1 MSQPSKK
8 LEWNRLLKEALNTP
22 GSITG
27 VYDRFYPYSY
37 TNCILLMMQGVREP
51 VATYKRWQSLGR
63 QVIRG
68 AKARE
73 IITPVLVSVEND
85 EGEKEQRLI
94 GFKPVR
100 AVFPLSET
108 VGEDLPPRELPR
120 WDRVQ
125 ALGKLGIREV
135 PFDSV
140 DGNLQGY
147 SHGLEYAINPVAV
160 NPTKTRFH
168 EMGHI
173 VLGHTL
179 PGKHAE
185 YLLHRGVMEFEAE
198 ATAYLTMNE
207 LEQLDG
213 DTASHSR
220 GYIQHW
226 LDGEQPSEESIR
238 SVFRATEAILRAG
251 RVTVAHI
258 IDPNLDPNLG

>member
-8 LEWNRLLKEALNTP
+8 VEWSRLLQEALNSP

-27 VYDRFYPYSY
+27 VYDRFYSYSY

-51 VATYKRWQSLGR
+51 VATYKRWQALGR

-73 IITPVLVSVEND
+73 IITPVPVSIENE

-108 VGEDLPPRELPR
+108 VGDDLPPRELPT
-120 WDRVQ
+120 WDHIQ

-135 PFDSV
+135 PFDSM

-147 SHGLEYAINPVAV
+147 SLGLEIAISPVAV
-160 NPTKTRFH
+160 NPDKTRFH
-168 EMGHI
+168 EIGHV

-179 PGKHAE
+179 PGRHPE

-207 LEQLDG
+207 LEQLDEE
-213 DTASHSR
+213 TALHSR

-226 LDGEQPSEESIR
+226 LDGGQPPDESIR
-238 SVFRATEAILRAG
+238 NVFRATEAILRAG
-251 RVTVAHI
+251 KLAVASKV
-258 IDPNLDPNLG
+258 DPNSDPNLG